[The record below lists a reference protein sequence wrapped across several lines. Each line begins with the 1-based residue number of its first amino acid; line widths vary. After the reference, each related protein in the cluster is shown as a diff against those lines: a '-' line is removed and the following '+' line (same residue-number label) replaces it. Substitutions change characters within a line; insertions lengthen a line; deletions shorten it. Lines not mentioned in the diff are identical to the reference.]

1 MRILFDLGHPAH
13 VHFFKHVI
21 RNLELKGH
29 KIKICVRERESIVKT
44 LLESYGYAYENLE
57 RNTPGL
63 LNKAVTMIKND
74 IRLLKISQKFD
85 PDIYVSMTSP
95 YSSQVSKLRGKPS
108 IVFTD
113 SEPTGLI
120 LSLTLPFTDA
130 VITPIN
136 FKKDLGK
143 KHVRISGFKESA
155 YLHPNWF
162 RPDPGVLDLLG
173 VSKEEKYTLLRFNAF
188 DASHDIGIKGFSI
201 DDKKRLAR
209 ELEEYSRVFISSE
222 ITLPADLED
231 YAIKIPPQ
239 KMHDVLYYAS
249 LLVGDTQTSTTEA
262 AYLGTPAVRC
272 NSFVGPDDMS
282 NFVELEQTYGLI
294 FNFADPDEAIEKSIE
309 LIQRPDIKQEWA
321 VKREKLLQDKIDVTA
336 FMTWFIENYPE
347 SRETMI
353 NNPHYQERFR

>member
-13 VHFFKHVI
+13 VHFFKYVI
-21 RNLELKGH
+21 RNLEREGH
-29 KIKICVRERESIVKT
+29 QVKICVRERESIVKT
-44 LLESYGYAYENLE
+44 LLASYGYAYENLE

-74 IRLLKISQKFD
+74 IRLFKISQKFD
-85 PDIYVSMTSP
+85 PDLYVSMTSP

-188 DASHDIGIKGFSI
+188 DASHDIGIKGFSG
-201 DDKKRLAR
+201 DDKKHLVR
-209 ELEEYSRVFISSE
+209 ELEKYSRVFISSE
-222 ITLPADLED
+222 TQLPADLED
-231 YAIKIPPQ
+231 YAIRIPPH

-282 NFVELEQTYGLI
+282 NFVELERTYGLI
-294 FNFADPDEAIEKSIE
+294 FNFADPDEAIGKSIE

-321 VKREKLLQDKIDVTA
+321 VKREKLLQEKI
-336 FMTWFIENYPE
+336 
-347 SRETMI
+347 
-353 NNPHYQERFR
+353 